1 MQLYIKMIGTIF
13 LVYVGMMNLNLYK
26 FKTKQ
31 ILLMIGIT
39 EVISSILV
47 VHLGQFIALIPVL
60 AIPMLILYKNNI
72 NIVKSTVLP
81 IFSIIIVVISDYVLT
96 SIIVYFFNTDM
107 YAMSNDIKSYWSLY
121 ILELILVFI
130 TSKFLGSII
139 NKKMKISNLKIKGK
153 FSFLIIISSILT
165 LIIMYANIILEDKL
179 GFESDIIRIN
189 ALMFSVYFIMLL
201 VIMYI
206 LFTSIRKELEL
217 KNKQGLYN
225 NLHEYTNN
233 LEKLYTDMR
242 KFKHDYANILSSML
256 GYMESNDMEGL
267 KKHFNENIVPLGRKM
282 EANNFKLGVLKN
294 IKIPEIKGILSS
306 KLIMAQELSID
317 TFIEITEPIDYINI
331 DIINI
336 SRCLGILLDNAI
348 EAAEKSDKPF
358 IKLAIINTKTSV
370 LIVISNSCAEI
381 IPHIHRIYQKGFS
394 TKGNNRGL
402 GLNILKDITNKYEN
416 VYVDTAIQNGEFKQ
430 QLEIGKT
437 MESAGVVN
445 A

>member
-1 MQLYIKMIGTIF
+1 MSQYAASILSIILIYISIITLKILKLDIKKVILSICLTIIIS
-13 LVYVGMMNLNLYK
+13 L
-26 FKTKQ
+26 
-31 ILLMIGIT
+31 ILLRSG
-39 EVISSILV
+39 E
-47 VHLGQFIALIPVL
+47 FIALIPVIVIAVIL
-60 AIPMLILYKNNI
+60 NYENSRNVAKSILVPLI
-72 NIVKSTVLP
+72 S
-81 IFSIIIVVISDYVLT
+81 IFICIISDYIISYIFITIFKVNMEIQST
-96 SIIVYFFNTDM
+96 SIFLKFYMI
-107 YAMSNDIKSYWSLY
+107 
-121 ILELILVFI
+121 ELILVFSI
-130 TSKFLGSII
+130 SKLLGILI

-189 ALMFSVYFIMLL
+189 ALMFSIYFIMLL

-217 KNKQGLYN
+217 KNKQGLYE

-242 KFKHDYANILSSML
+242 KFKHDYANILSSMV
-256 GYMESNDMEGL
+256 GYMENNDMEGL

-306 KLIMAQELSID
+306 KLIMAQELGIG
-317 TFIEITEPIDYINI
+317 TFIEITEPIEYINM
-331 DIINI
+331 DIIHI

-348 EAAEKSDKPF
+348 EASEKCDNPF

-370 LIVISNSCAEI
+370 FIVIKNKSSEI
-381 IPHIHRIYQKGFS
+381 LPPIHKLYKKGFS

-402 GLNILKDITNKYEN
+402 RLNILKDITGKYEN
-416 VYVDTAIQNGEFKQ
+416 IYMDTEIQNEEFKQ
-430 QLEIGKT
+430 QLEIEKT
-437 MESAGVVN
+437 MESAGVIN

>member
-26 FKTKQ
+26 FKRKQ

-47 VHLGQFIALIPVL
+47 VRLGQFIALIPVL

-81 IFSIIIVVISDYVLT
+81 IFSIIIVVISDYALT

-130 TSKFLGSII
+130 TSKLLGILI

-165 LIIMYANIILEDKL
+165 LIIMYANIILGDKL
-179 GFESDIIRIN
+179 GFESNIIKIN
-189 ALMFSVYFIMLL
+189 ALLFSLYFIMLL

-206 LFTSIRKELEL
+206 LFTSIKKELEL
-217 KNKQGLYN
+217 KNKQGLQD
-225 NLHEYTNN
+225 NLNEYTHN

-242 KFKHDYANILSSML
+242 KFKHDYTNILSSML

-282 EANNFKLGVLKN
+282 EVNNFKLGVLRN

-306 KLIMAQELSID
+306 KLIMAQGLGID
-317 TFIEITEPIDYINI
+317 THLEVTEVIDNINM
-331 DIINI
+331 DILDI
-336 SRCLGILLDNAI
+336 SRVIGILLDNAI
-348 EAAEKSDKPF
+348 EATQKCGKPF
-358 IKLAIINTKTSV
+358 IKLAIINKKYYV
-370 LIVISNSCAEI
+370 VIIISNSCTEF
-381 IPHIHRIYQKGFS
+381 IPSMHKIYEKGFS

-402 GLNILKDITNKYEN
+402 GLNILKDITNKYKN

-437 MESAGVVN
+437 VESAGVVN